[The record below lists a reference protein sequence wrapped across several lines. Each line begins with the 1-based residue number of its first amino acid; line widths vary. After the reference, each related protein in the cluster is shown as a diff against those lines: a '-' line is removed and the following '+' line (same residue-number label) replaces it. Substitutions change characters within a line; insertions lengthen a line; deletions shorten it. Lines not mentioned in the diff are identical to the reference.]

1 MDVPLDDHTP
11 MAPYGTMY
19 WFRTDALLRMFEW
32 TWRWED
38 YNAEPHHIDGGL
50 AHRARAVD
58 RLCGAGQGLSDCDGN
73 DSDCR
78 CTKLREIGVQA
89 AAPVCGNADWEYP
102 ASGRRSGGDQPGRA
116 GAIVSPVA
124 QSLWTSADLAPC
136 VARHPAAMA
145 YRCGRTFVAAHWRL
159 RQTTQPAHQ
168 NQHRNNIYLVGNAT
182 RAAGPESLI
191 G

>member
-1 MDVPLDDHTP
+1 MS
-11 MAPYGTMY
+11 
-19 WFRTDALLRMFEW
+19 RW
-32 TWRWED
+32 TIIHRWHPTARCIGSEPTRCCGCSNGPWRWED

-50 AHRARAVD
+50 AHVQERLIGYAVRDRGYRIVTAMTPTAAAR
-58 RLCGAGQGLSDCDGN
+58 
-73 DSDCR
+73 
-78 CTKLREIGVQA
+78 KLREIGVQA

-102 ASGRRSGGDQPGRA
+102 ASGRRSGGDQPGARGCDCFA
-116 GAIVSPVA
+116 SCAIFMGRLLIWRPALRDTLRPWRTAAVA
-124 QSLWTSADLAPC
+124 L
-136 VARHPAAMA
+136 
-145 YRCGRTFVAAHWRL
+145 FVAAHWRL